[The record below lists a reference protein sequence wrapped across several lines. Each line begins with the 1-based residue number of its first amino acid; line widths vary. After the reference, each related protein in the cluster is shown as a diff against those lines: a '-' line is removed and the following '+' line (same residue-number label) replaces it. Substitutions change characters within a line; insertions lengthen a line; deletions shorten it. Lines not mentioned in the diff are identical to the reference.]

1 MPYRCAQKFGVRRRA
16 AVVRPSPT
24 SDRAHHRVDDF
35 DELKRCVGH
44 RRSKPARPHTCAFCS
59 GTCVMMIEQ
68 LPLGTPPI
76 LDPYVKS
83 SHSCGTTSI
92 FLSPVA
98 SPGATTPTAETEVM
112 MNEEQAAA
120 HVHGSPSS
128 AVPPVDTSD
137 ADEPA
142 WPSRIAPSS

>member
-1 MPYRCAQKFGVRRRA
+1 
-16 AVVRPSPT
+16 
-24 SDRAHHRVDDF
+24 
-35 DELKRCVGH
+35 
-44 RRSKPARPHTCAFCS
+44 
-59 GTCVMMIEQ
+59 MMIEQ
-68 LPLGTPPI
+68 LPLGTPPM

-92 FLSPVA
+92 FRSPVA
-98 SPGATTPTAETEVM
+98 SPGATTSTAEETEVM

-120 HVHGSPSS
+120 HDHGSPSS

-142 WPSRIAPSS
+142 WPSRIAPLS